1 MNQLIIDL
9 KNKLNPMVELIKDK
23 NDVFYLDYPLH
34 LNVGDLL
41 IYHGTE
47 QFFKEHHINVTL
59 KRCEYDL
66 DLEEVKAKITPNT
79 TPTFTKYETNS
90 FWLNLIFLLIKYNR

>member
-1 MNQLIIDL
+1 MNQLLIDL
-9 KNKLNPMVELIKDK
+9 KNKLNPIVELIKDK
-23 NDVFYLDYPLH
+23 NDVFYFHYPLH

-47 QFFKEHHINVTL
+47 QFLKIHHINVTL

-66 DLEEVKAKITPNT
+66 DLEESKQKSHQTP
-79 TPTFTKYETNS
+79 PS
-90 FWLNLIFLLIKYNR
+90 FYMVAVTGDLYP

>member
-1 MNQLIIDL
+1 MNQLLIDL
-9 KNKLNPMVELIKDK
+9 KNKLNPIVELIKDK
-23 NDVFYLDYPLH
+23 NDVFYFDYPLH

-47 QFFKEHHINVTL
+47 QFFKDHHINVTL

-66 DLEEVKAKITPNT
+66 DLEEVKAKLHQTP
-79 TPTFTKYETNS
+79 PSFYMVAVILVIFIRSTKRS
-90 FWLNLIFLLIKYNR
+90 VKKW

>member
-1 MNQLIIDL
+1 MNQLLIDL
-9 KNKLNPMVELIKDK
+9 KNKLNPIVELIKDK
-23 NDVFYLDYPLH
+23 NDVFYFDYPLH

-47 QFFKEHHINVTL
+47 QFFKDHHINVTL

-66 DLEEVKAKITPNT
+66 DLENKNYTEHYHP
-79 TPTFTKYETNS
+79 FT
-90 FWLNLIFLLIKYNR
+90 WWRQLW

>member
-1 MNQLIIDL
+1 MNQLLIDL
-9 KNKLNPMVELIKDK
+9 KNKLNPIVELIKDK
-23 NDVFYLDYPLH
+23 NDVFYFDYPLH

-47 QFFKEHHINVTL
+47 QFFKDHHINVTL

-66 DLEEVKAKITPNT
+66 DQSIILEMVLICVI
-79 TPTFTKYETNS
+79 
-90 FWLNLIFLLIKYNR
+90 LIFGLNTAEKNFLFSYLKKRVKK

>member
-1 MNQLIIDL
+1 MNQLLIDL
-9 KNKLNPMVELIKDK
+9 KNKLNPIVELIKDK
-23 NDVFYLDYPLH
+23 NDVFYFDYPLH

-47 QFFKEHHINVTL
+47 QFFKDHHINVTL

-66 DLEEVKAKITPNT
+66 DLEEVKAKSHQTLP
-79 TPTFTKYETNS
+79 S
-90 FWLNLIFLLIKYNR
+90 FYMLAVTLAIFIHSIKRSVKKW